1 MTDSNGSGGAVQGQ
15 PHHFFFVLKLRLTI
29 MATTLHPNTVSKLYY
44 LDNRIK
50 SIYEKNGYSS
60 IPFDGRKVQEMI
72 QASQKELA
80 ELFLKIWGKS
90 MGAHLLDKFY
100 DNRGNVLDFYMSLDG
115 QNRQLLSQKD
125 W

>member
-1 MTDSNGSGGAVQGQ
+1 
-15 PHHFFFVLKLRLTI
+15 

-50 SIYEKNGYSS
+50 SFYEKNGYSS

-72 QASQKELA
+72 QASKKELA
-80 ELFLKIWGKS
+80 ELFLKIWGDC

-100 DNRGNVLDFYMSLDG
+100 TYQGNVLDFYMSLDG
-115 QNRQLLSQKD
+115 KNRQLLSQKD

>member
-1 MTDSNGSGGAVQGQ
+1 
-15 PHHFFFVLKLRLTI
+15 
-29 MATTLHPNTVSKLYY
+29 
-44 LDNRIK
+44 
-50 SIYEKNGYSS
+50 
-60 IPFDGRKVQEMI
+60 MI

-80 ELFLKIWGKS
+80 ELFLEIWGKS

-100 DNRGNVLDFYMSLDG
+100 DYRGNVLDFYISLDG

>member
-1 MTDSNGSGGAVQGQ
+1 MVPVGLYKGS
-15 PHHFFFVLKLRLTI
+15 PITFFVFKLRLTI

-50 SIYEKNGYSS
+50 SFYEKNGYSS

>member
-1 MTDSNGSGGAVQGQ
+1 
-15 PHHFFFVLKLRLTI
+15 
-29 MATTLHPNTVSKLYY
+29 MAAALHPNTVSKLFYF
-44 LDNRIK
+44 DNRIK
-50 SIYEKNGYSS
+50 SFYEKNGFSS

-80 ELFLKIWGKS
+80 ELFLKIWGAS

-100 DNRGNVLDFYMSLDG
+100 DYRGNVLDFYMSLDDK
-115 QNRQLLSQKD
+115 NRQLLSQKD